1 MSTLLL
7 KYFQKR
13 EKLSSGQTAIS
24 KVFSVHKK
32 VEFVFIQVVSKALWL
47 QELFICNK
55 YFNKCI
61 KGDIYSGK
69 YVWRYPHWSFKSNPF
84 AIPSSVRALLI
95 SVPTRSKLAN
105 RKRLPEVEEA
115 MSNYLF
121 MALFGCQLFSDVSV
135 LIRVPVYADDR
146 QQERRAFFNLLL
158 RFLLLR
164 VKLLSTARY
173 D

>member
-1 MSTLLL
+1 MSTLVL

-55 YFNKCI
+55 YFHKYI

-69 YVWRYPHWSFKSNPF
+69 YVWR
-84 AIPSSVRALLI
+84 
-95 SVPTRSKLAN
+95 
-105 RKRLPEVEEA
+105 
-115 MSNYLF
+115 
-121 MALFGCQLFSDVSV
+121 
-135 LIRVPVYADDR
+135 
-146 QQERRAFFNLLL
+146 
-158 RFLLLR
+158 
-164 VKLLSTARY
+164 
-173 D
+173 